1 MSLVSKTID
10 SPVGKL
16 KLVASEKAL
25 VAVLW
30 ENDDTSRVR
39 IGESV
44 RSQTNRV
51 LIETERQLGQYFAG
65 KRRYFEVPLDLRG
78 TAFQRNVWEAL
89 LAIPFGE
96 TRGYGELARQ
106 LGNPQAARAVG
117 AATGR
122 NPVSII
128 VPCHRVIGAAGKLTG
143 FAGGLDAK
151 MRLLALEQKKRGLS
165 SAGQEEGSTRRAFSG
180 LHSR

>member
-1 MSLVSKTID
+1 MNLVSKTID

-30 ENDDTSRVR
+30 ENDDKSRVR

-44 RSQTNRV
+44 KSLTNRV

-65 KRRYFEVPLDLRG
+65 KRRYFKVPLDLRG
-78 TAFQRNVWEAL
+78 TPFQRNVWEAL

-96 TRGYGELARQ
+96 TGGMANWLGVWGIPRRPEPLAPRP
-106 LGNPQAARAVG
+106 GGIRYP
-117 AATGR
+117 
-122 NPVSII
+122 SS
-128 VPCHRVIGAAGKLTG
+128 CHAIA
-143 FAGGLDAK
+143 
-151 MRLLALEQKKRGLS
+151 
-165 SAGQEEGSTRRAFSG
+165 
-180 LHSR
+180 